1 MRSVEVKRRQMQMLS
16 CAFAIVVMWI
26 LGKHLN
32 NIGLVLLAIAIECSA
47 FFIVICSEQLSD
59 GLGKLLRS
67 RQAKR
72 QYRNVNSIRRNIGIV
87 QSIAGLCGSLLLCL
101 LAKPISSG
109 LFHMEYI
116 FYPVLIIS
124 PLVFLRVM
132 VHLFLGYFQGEGN
145 ELPAAAASFVRQI
158 LILLLGLT
166 LCGKYTEK
174 GIQVSELLKQDTYK
188 YVYGAMG
195 VSLAIVLA
203 EFIILV
209 LLITLFFLLKRGTKE
224 RNADSLKT
232 VDSTQNIFRVI
243 YINRLSTTFLG
254 LLKRLP
260 FWVCLLA
267 AGISVAK
274 GSFTIEAF
282 GLFWVKYLGLI
293 GILAFVMLIGVLPL
307 QARAV
312 QTIKNEGP
320 RYASQAFNRGMLYIT
335 SVVVFAAVYLT
346 VMREQIAKL
355 LSNNGVAAL
364 SDYFRNGALLLAF
377 VVLTYYFTHML
388 YMLGQRFVL
397 IIVFVLTG
405 VIFSAMMLV
414 PAVNG
419 TLSIVAVGISV
430 LLYAVLL
437 CIVTGFFA
445 CRMFRVGLEL
455 LIPLMACILIA
466 CVAGLLQMG
475 LNALF
480 APHLGA
486 LVTLLVVFILTFIPF
501 VLGLLFLRVFR
512 EGDFENLP
520 GGRIL
525 LALGQMLHLY

>member
-1 MRSVEVKRRQMQMLS
+1 MLS

-32 NIGLVLLAIAIECSA
+32 NIGLVLLAIAIECST
-47 FFIVICSEQLSD
+47 FFVVICSEQLSD
-59 GLGKLLRS
+59 GLSKLLRS

-72 QYRNVNSIRRNIGIV
+72 QYRNVTLIRRNIGII
-87 QSIAGLCGSLLLCL
+87 QSVAGLCGSLLLLL
-101 LAKPISSG
+101 LAKPLSSG
-109 LFHMEYI
+109 LFRMEYI
-116 FYPVLIIS
+116 FYPLLIIS
-124 PLVFLRVM
+124 PLIFLRVM
-132 VHLFLGYFQGEGN
+132 VHLLLGYFQGEGN
-145 ELPAAAASFVRQI
+145 ELPSAVVSFARQV

-166 LCGKYTEK
+166 LCNRYTEK
-174 GIQVSELLKQDTYK
+174 GVQISELLKQDTYK

-203 EFIILV
+203 ELIILV
-209 LLITLFFLLKRGTKE
+209 LLITLFFLLRKVAKE

-232 VDSTQNIFRVI
+232 VDSTKNILRVI
-243 YINRLSTTFLG
+243 YINRINTTLLG
-254 LLKRLP
+254 ILKRLP

-267 AGISVAK
+267 ASICVEQ
-274 GSFTIEAF
+274 GSFTIETF
-282 GLFWVKYLGLI
+282 GLFLVKYMGLI
-293 GILAFVMLIGVLPL
+293 GILIFVVLVGVLPL

-320 RYASQAFNRGMLYIT
+320 KYASQAFNRAMLYIT
-335 SVVVFAAVYLT
+335 SIVVFAAVYLT

-355 LSNNGVAAL
+355 LSNNGVATL
-364 SDYFRNGALLLAF
+364 SDYFKNGALLLVF
-377 VVLTYYFTHML
+377 VVLAYYFIHML
-388 YMLGQRFVL
+388 YMLGQRILLVIL
-397 IIVFVLTG
+397 FVLTG

-419 TLSIVAVGISV
+419 TLSMGTVVICI
-430 LLYAVLL
+430 LLYTALL
-437 CIVTGFFA
+437 CIVSGFFA

-475 LNALF
+475 LNALL

-486 LVTLLVVFILTFIPF
+486 VVTLLVVFILTFIPF
-501 VLGLLFLRVFR
+501 VLGILFLRVFR
-512 EGDFENLP
+512 EGDFENLL